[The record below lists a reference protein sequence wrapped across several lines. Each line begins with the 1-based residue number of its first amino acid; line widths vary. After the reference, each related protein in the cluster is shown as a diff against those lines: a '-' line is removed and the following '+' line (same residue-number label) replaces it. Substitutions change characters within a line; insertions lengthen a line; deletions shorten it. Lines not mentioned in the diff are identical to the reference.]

1 MALPSSKRR
10 LQQLANQKVARRVG
24 PASSLTSAT
33 QKPRG
38 TTPFALSLLGG
49 RLVGPGSGFGSRGF
63 AEEVSESCARARGGE
78 SWRRRKEHSRKRK
91 MMHKGIK
98 TESSMV
104 SLKISKIT
112 VVGVPRIRARLECR
126 WEL

>member
-10 LQQLANQKVARRVG
+10 LQLLANQKVARRVG

-49 RLVGPGSGFGSRGF
+49 PLVGPGSGFGSRGF
-63 AEEVSESCARARGGE
+63 AEEVWAKPAAPALDWTPQCLQRCSG
-78 SWRRRKEHSRKRK
+78 
-91 MMHKGIK
+91 
-98 TESSMV
+98 T
-104 SLKISKIT
+104 
-112 VVGVPRIRARLECR
+112 
-126 WEL
+126 WELITHNEWGQ